1 MAPSEAR
8 RHIKRILNMVEGI
21 EDKVYEVKV
30 VEDFDEFFNLK
41 QELQNLNK

>member
-21 EDKVYEVKV
+21 EDKVYEVNV